1 MDRRRLAVFCALVPV
16 LAIAAAPAQAE
27 PEPAISSLAQR
38 GFVTDRAA
46 AERAIA
52 FRPFVPER
60 APLGVA
66 LLPPFHGGQ
75 LSKYEGIGYEYA
87 RHGRDWI
94 LQQWPRNGGSLSAF
108 ADLPPDGACSDV
120 HAVGGR
126 KSPRGVTWTTP
137 RGLVFS
143 LTPDGTAEPR
153 TILTEFRRLVALGAC
168 R

>member
-1 MDRRRLAVFCALVPV
+1 MDPRRLAVLCTLVPA
-16 LAIAAAPAQAE
+16 LAAAAPPSAE
-27 PEPAISSLAQR
+27 PEAANSALSLR

-52 FRPFVPER
+52 FRPFVPDR
-60 APLGVA
+60 APVGVA
-66 LLPPFHGGQ
+66 LLPPFKGGQ

-94 LQQWPRNGGSLSAF
+94 LQQWPRNGGNLSGF
-108 ADLPPDGACSDV
+108 AGLPAYGPCGDV

-126 KSPRGVTWTTP
+126 KNPRGVTWTTP

-153 TILTEFRRLVALGAC
+153 TILAEFRRLVNLGAC

>member
-1 MDRRRLAVFCALVPV
+1 MDRRRLAVLCTLVPA

-27 PEPAISSLAQR
+27 PEAAPSALSQR

-94 LQQWPRNGGSLSAF
+94 LQQWPRNGGDLSAF
-108 ADLPPDGACSDV
+108 GSLPAYGACTDV

-153 TILTEFRRLVALGAC
+153 TILTEFRRLVHLGAC